1 MERYGFTWGNIQS
14 IATLLVMIALA
25 IGRTMWTAAEMKKT
39 VEDLE
44 KKISAHIENPNLHR
58 TVDSEK
64 RWERVEQQLDR
75 MEIDL
80 INLTKGK

>member
-1 MERYGFTWGNIQS
+1 MDKYGFTWGNIQS
-14 IATLLVMIALA
+14 IATLLVIIALA

-39 VEDLE
+39 VDDLE
-44 KKISAHIENPNLHR
+44 KKMSAHIENSGLHR

-75 MEIDL
+75 MELDL

>member
-1 MERYGFTWGNIQS
+1 MDKYGFTWGNIQS
-14 IATLLVMIALA
+14 IATLLVIIALA

-39 VEDLE
+39 VEGLE
-44 KKISAHIENPNLHR
+44 QKVSTHIENSGLHR

-75 MEIDL
+75 MELDL